1 MRSGAVLLHSYAD
14 YREIMPIGVSRARP
28 CRQFRDRLG
37 IGTRRV
43 MAIGDGASDTTVI
56 REVGVCV
63 AVRVAVAQLR
73 RVVD

>member
-1 MRSGAVLLHSYAD
+1 
-14 YREIMPIGVSRARP
+14 
-28 CRQFRDRLG
+28 
-37 IGTRRV
+37 